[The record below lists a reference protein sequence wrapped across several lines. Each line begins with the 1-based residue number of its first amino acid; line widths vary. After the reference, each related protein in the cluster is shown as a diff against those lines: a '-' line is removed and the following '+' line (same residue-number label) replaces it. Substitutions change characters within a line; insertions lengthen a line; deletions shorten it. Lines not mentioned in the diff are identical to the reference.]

1 MIQYKV
7 KRLSI
12 QKETNTQTV
21 QLIMTDS
28 SIFKTRIVGNLAPD
42 YIFSQAEIDKHF
54 ADGAIIDYDVARQLA
69 YEDVGDQLDRLY
81 WDLANGTTTFREHR
95 AEIKALFP
103 KPQG

>member
-42 YIFSQAEIDKHF
+42 YVFTQGELEQHF
-54 ADGAIIDYDVARQLA
+54 NDGTIIDSDIAQRLSYADVA
-69 YEDVGDQLDRLY
+69 DQLEM
-81 WDLANGTTTFREHR
+81 WANDMEKGTTTFREHR